1 MSCLRRFVF
10 AAIAALASAA
20 LHAEVPPPAPAVVIS
35 SADGAQASVRIEG
48 GHVGIIRG
56 TRAGF
61 DADAVHLVGEARG
74 DKRYYFRMPAREAVF
89 EVKFGEDGFKLR
101 TPAGKLLWKVK
112 IAADKI
118 KVSDNEENANAWAL
132 KTDYA
137 DKAKLVDPAGKE
149 AGEVKF
155 GATGGKAK
163 LKDAAGAT
171 RFVIESGK
179 PCAACA
185 VLLADG
191 VPEEARWVILAE
203 LLARGS

>member
-1 MSCLRRFVF
+1 MICLRRFVL
-10 AAIAALASAA
+10 AAFVALVSAT
-20 LHAEVPPPAPAVVIS
+20 LHAEAPPPAAAVVIT
-35 SADGAQASVRIEG
+35 SADGAQASVRIER
-48 GHVGIIRG
+48 GHVGIIQSKH
-56 TRAGF
+56 AGF
-61 DADAVHLVGEARG
+61 DADAAHLVGEARG
-74 DKRYYFRMPAREAVF
+74 DKRYYFRMPAREAVL
-89 EVKFGEDGFKLR
+89 EVKSGEDGFKLR

-155 GATGGKAK
+155 DAKGGKV
-163 LKDAAGAT
+163 KDAAGAT
-171 RFVIESGK
+171 RFVVESGK
-179 PCAACA
+179 PSAAGA

-203 LLARGS
+203 LLARGR

>member
-1 MSCLRRFVF
+1 MTCLNRFVLAVF
-10 AAIAALASAA
+10 IALGSMA
-20 LHAEVPPPAPAVVIS
+20 LHAEALPFAPAVVITS
-35 SADGAQASVRIEG
+35 TDDVQTSVRMEG
-48 GHVGIIRG
+48 GHVGIIQG
-56 TRAGF
+56 KRAKF
-61 DADAVHLVGEARG
+61 DTTHVVGEARG
-74 DKRYYFRMPAREAVF
+74 DKRYYFRMPAREAVL

-118 KVSDNEENANAWAL
+118 KVSDNEENANAWVL

-137 DKAKLVDPAGKE
+137 DKAKLADPAGKE

-155 GATGGKAK
+155 GAEGGRVKV
-163 LKDAAGAT
+163 KDAAGAT

-179 PCAACA
+179 PSAAYG
-185 VLLADG
+185 VLLAAG

-203 LLARGS
+203 LLARGR